1 MVDMLRDCDSGVTER
16 MGLLVEK
23 GRKRREKRVE
33 AIGAA
38 KDIGQNNFW
47 DRVGLS
53 WMGSGEEEDKL
64 ARQIQYLHARIAAV
78 GS

>member
-1 MVDMLRDCDSGVTER
+1 

-23 GRKRREKRVE
+23 GRKRREKRVD

-38 KDIGQNNFW
+38 NDISQNNFW
-47 DRVGLS
+47 DRVGTS
-53 WMGSGEEEDKL
+53 WMGSGEEEGKL
-64 ARQIQYLHARIAAV
+64 TRQIQYLHAWIAAV